1 MAKTPILLST
11 AALALR
17 RTRIGTRLSSH
28 VYQTDLESDLAPV
41 GMLDQ
46 SCQRGL
52 FYVGIEVDRACYD
65 DPCTGGVF
73 GILGVA
79 RPEGQVLPTQMSHA
93 QRRSRERVLLSVTR
107 SSSCF

>member
-46 SCQRGL
+46 SCQGGL
-52 FYVGIEVDRACYD
+52 FYVGIEIDQACQNDNHSHYPTEVRAVQSGRFFLFWD
-65 DPCTGGVF
+65 LTGS
-73 GILGVA
+73 I
-79 RPEGQVLPTQMSHA
+79 
-93 QRRSRERVLLSVTR
+93 
-107 SSSCF
+107 